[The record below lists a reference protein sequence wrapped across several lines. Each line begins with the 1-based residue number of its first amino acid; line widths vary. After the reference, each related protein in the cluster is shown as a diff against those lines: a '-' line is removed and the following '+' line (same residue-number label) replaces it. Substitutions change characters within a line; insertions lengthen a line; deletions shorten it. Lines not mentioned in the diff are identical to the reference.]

1 MFLVMFLIKNPLTI
15 LIMIAVK
22 KPLLLS
28 QVKVTRNIN
37 GSKTRKGQG
46 GPQGRMISNVARNLI
61 TILV

>member
-28 QVKVTRNIN
+28 QVKVERKKN
-37 GSKTRKGQG
+37 GSKTMGGDGRKMKNV
-46 GPQGRMISNVARNLI
+46 GRDL
-61 TILV
+61 